1 MHVTSTPSAMS
12 VPAAAATPSNWK
24 RFLPAPVASLLKKLG
39 ASEQIA
45 VVHLTGIIAA
55 SGGPGPQAALNLSTV
70 GPQLERAF
78 TTKNVKLV
86 ALVINCPGGSPTQ
99 SGLLGERIRMLSEK
113 HEIPVVAVV
122 EDLAA
127 SGGYWLACA
136 ADEIVAHRT
145 SMVGSIGVISAG
157 FGFEA
162 LIDKLGIERRIATA
176 GENKARLDPFSA
188 ISEDDRAWMDKHLEA
203 LHRMFADWVR
213 ERRGDRLTSDTDVF
227 TGDIWTG
234 DEALD
239 LGLIDHISTLHAV
252 VQERFPDA
260 KLVNIAPPVPLVARL
275 LFGTRHLPSAPSIS
289 QMLRMAADVE
299 RASVDERFQLR

>member
-157 FGFEA
+157 FWFRGPHRQA
-162 LIDKLGIERRIATA
+162 RDRTPHRDRRRKQGAPRPVFC
-176 GENKARLDPFSA
+176 NL
-188 ISEDDRAWMDKHLEA
+188 
-203 LHRMFADWVR
+203 
-213 ERRGDRLTSDTDVF
+213 RR
-227 TGDIWTG
+227 
-234 DEALD
+234 
-239 LGLIDHISTLHAV
+239 
-252 VQERFPDA
+252 
-260 KLVNIAPPVPLVARL
+260 
-275 LFGTRHLPSAPSIS
+275 
-289 QMLRMAADVE
+289 
-299 RASVDERFQLR
+299 